1 MKKILLMI
9 SCLLLTS
16 AAFGQYGASRL
27 DSQPQIYHAPDH
39 PLHAAYS
46 ALAQEHGLVGGGS
59 INFAQGER
67 PVSDFPQAAVL
78 PLGDAARE
86 LKKQHALLKKSR
98 FVWEN

>member
-9 SCLLLTS
+9 ICLLSTS
-16 AAFGQYGASRL
+16 AAFGQYGAGHF
-27 DSQPQIYHAPDH
+27 DSQPQVYHAPEH
-39 PLHAAYS
+39 PLHAGFM
-46 ALAQEHGLVGGGS
+46 ALASEHGIVGGGS
-59 INFAQGER
+59 VNFAQGER

-86 LKKQHALLKKSR
+86 LKKQHAQVKKSR

>member
-9 SCLLLTS
+9 VCLLLTS
-16 AAFGQYGASRL
+16 AAFGQYGASHF
-27 DSQPQIYHAPDH
+27 DSQPQVYHAPDH
-39 PLHAAYS
+39 PLHAFYT
-46 ALAQEHGLVGGGS
+46 ALGQGQGIVGGGS
-59 INFAQGER
+59 VNFAQGDR

-86 LKKQHALLKKSR
+86 LKKQHAQVKKAR